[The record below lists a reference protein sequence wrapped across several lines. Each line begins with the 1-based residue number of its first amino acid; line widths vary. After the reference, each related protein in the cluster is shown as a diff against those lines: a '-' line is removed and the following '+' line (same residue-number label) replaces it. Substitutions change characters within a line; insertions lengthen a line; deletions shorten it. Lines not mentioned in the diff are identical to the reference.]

1 MNASWRSQLE
11 SLFHHTFSTKTME
24 KSEWLKD
31 INEGV
36 SSGNKGHQMQE
47 PGTTYRTKSGFV
59 RFLLQERPGQ
69 VDYIELTDTISD
81 REQMLL
87 SIIIR
92 QAAAEDKLGIG
103 NPAAEKER
111 IALELGRWV
120 KEQLETGKR
129 NTPVPVE
136 FTSSRLE
143 HEMIPFLIVR
153 EQGSMHSEH
162 EGLEKLLHS
171 FFEEEVMIIPLQ
183 EQEWLILG
191 PASILKD
198 DTAESRMDEEGE
210 TADDMLTGI
219 CSGLHGMLANEWV
232 GECHV
237 AVDYPII
244 PAESVVDTA
253 ATLRE
258 TISLGRKYHIG
269 ENIHFP
275 WMLSLERLLN
285 GIPEEQRHRYIE
297 LVVNRSDLLLEPE
310 IITTLETFFSMN
322 CNVSDT
328 AKKLYIHRNTL
339 LYRLDKLKQDT
350 GLDVRMFRDAVLV
363 KIILLLY
370 KVTKRK

>member
-1 MNASWRSQLE
+1 MNASWRNQLE
-11 SLFHHTFSTKTME
+11 SLFPHTFSTKTVK

-31 INEGV
+31 LEE
-36 SSGNKGHQMQE
+36 SALPEQMENQALE
-47 PGTTYRTKSGFV
+47 MGTPYRTKNGTV
-59 RFLLQERPGQ
+59 RFLVSKKPEQIEY
-69 VDYIELTDTISD
+69 VELTDVITH
-81 REQMLL
+81 REQQLL

-92 QAAAEDKLGIG
+92 QAALEHKPEGG
-103 NPAAEKER
+103 KPAAEKER

-120 KEQLETGKR
+120 KEQLESGKR
-129 NTPVPVE
+129 TNPVPIDY
-136 FTSSRLE
+136 TSSRLE

-153 EQGSMHSEH
+153 EQGTAHSEH
-162 EGLEKLLHS
+162 EGLEKLLQS

-191 PASILKD
+191 PASILRED
-198 DTAESRMDEEGE
+198 MAESRMDEEGE

-244 PAESVVDTA
+244 PAESIVDTA

-350 GLDVRMFRDAVLV
+350 GLDVRLFRDAVLV